1 MTFLINGEAKP
12 THISHNLHFGLNR
25 LFPGGAILKGKSQ
38 ELSVDFCRNK
48 ICLSYSRDLTTVF
61 SKPVTRGNFMIRF
74 HKRGEILSRLIT
86 RVTVGASLRAWESMA
101 GNS

>member
-1 MTFLINGEAKP
+1 MARQNQRILATTSILAKIAFSLGV
-12 THISHNLHFGLNR
+12 H
-25 LFPGGAILKGKSQ
+25 PGTILKGKSQ

-48 ICLSYSRDLTTVF
+48 ICLSYSKDLTTVF

-74 HKRGEILSRLIT
+74 HKRGEISSRLNT